1 MTEAGPRESGEGG
14 LQAERT
20 ALAWT
25 RTSLA
30 LLANGAVLLLRDI
43 RNFPG
48 RLGMAAVGFALLVAV
63 ATFAIGR
70 HRQRVLSRRPLPH
83 RLTPRLAVHLLAFS
97 VLVLV
102 GVSLFTAS
110 R

>member
-1 MTEAGPRESGEGG
+1 MIVAGPRDTGEGG

-30 LLANGAVLLLRDI
+30 LLGNGAVLLLRDM

-63 ATFAIGR
+63 AAFAIGR
-70 HRQRVLSRRPLPH
+70 HRQRVLTRRPLPD

-102 GVSLFTAS
+102 GISMFTVS